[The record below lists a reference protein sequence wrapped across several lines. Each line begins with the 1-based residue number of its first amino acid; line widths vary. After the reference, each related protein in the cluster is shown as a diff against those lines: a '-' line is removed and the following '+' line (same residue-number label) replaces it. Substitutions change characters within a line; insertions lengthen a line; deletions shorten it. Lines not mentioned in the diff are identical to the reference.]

1 MRIKGVKTELRI
13 VSRNMAY
20 FMCYE
25 SYNLWSSQG
34 PPASVGVRDQVQNIH
49 PSSFLAVSEAGCVE
63 KLWENVGCSW
73 ELWSRIDK
81 KLRGWEDRWA

>member
-1 MRIKGVKTELRI
+1 MRIIGVKTELRI
-13 VSRNMAY
+13 IWIVLRKYGPYYMAY
-20 FMCYE
+20 FMCNE

-34 PPASVGVRDQVQNIH
+34 PPASLGVKDQVQNIY

-73 ELWSRIDK
+73 EL
-81 KLRGWEDRWA
+81 